1 MGGYG
6 ELHRRK
12 IVLPQTGQTR
22 QSSFD
27 RQFQKLKFH
36 IQAAGIIA
44 GRGNTGSRKQAGKID
59 NVDAVREVLNVGL
72 KAHGET
78 ASRNEIGAH
87 RSVER
92 KGRSYASAVEIYA
105 IGNRLSELLEISEA
119 WAQRALFDTSR
130 W

>member
-12 IVLPQTGQTR
+12 IVLPQTGKR
-22 QSSFD
+22 D
-27 RQFQKLKFH
+27 R
-36 IQAAGIIA
+36 AVSIA
-44 GRGNTGSRKQAGKID
+44 NSKTKIPHPGGRHNSGRGNTGSRKQAGKID

-72 KAHGET
+72 KAHGEM